1 MRKATPQARFLGM
14 AGIFSLAAVALQ
26 GISQD
31 SFALPDIWI
40 NLGILAGLAGRWLE
54 SGNSTVEGA
63 GSLDEE
69 AL

>member
-1 MRKATPQARFLGM
+1 MV
-14 AGIFSLAAVALQ
+14 GIFSLAAVALQ

-54 SGNSTVEGA
+54 SANSTVESA
-63 GSLDEE
+63 GFLDEE
-69 AL
+69 TL